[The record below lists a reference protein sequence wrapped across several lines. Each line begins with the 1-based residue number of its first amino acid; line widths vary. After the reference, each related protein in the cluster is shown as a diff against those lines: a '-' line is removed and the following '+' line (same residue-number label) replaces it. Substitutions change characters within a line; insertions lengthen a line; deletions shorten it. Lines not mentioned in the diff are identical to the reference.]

1 MLHSSSLVVRIST
14 RMNKS
19 WMRSDNGGIIY
30 TKPRGIQEP
39 GKGFVADGGSS
50 TVDLQGQG
58 SIVRST
64 PLASRLD
71 ESPYALPAALIAAS
85 TRSSLGRK
93 IGITVLR

>member
-1 MLHSSSLVVRIST
+1 
-14 RMNKS
+14 
-19 WMRSDNGGIIY
+19 MRSDNGGIIY

-39 GKGFVADGGSS
+39 GKRFVVDGRSS
-50 TVDLQGQG
+50 AVGLKEGN
-58 SIVRST
+58 IARST
-64 PLASRLD
+64 PFPSRLE